1 VTDAAP
7 ERGGHA
13 GERRQDRRPFAER
26 VDENRTTRLAAIGGR
41 DPGAG
46 PGIDGEDG
54 AAQPTETDTA
64 GMTLV
69 ATATFGVTT
78 LIALLLLAL
87 APTVVLGWTATVI
100 ESSSMQPTV
109 VRGDIVLLRPLEER
123 AEVGAVVRFP
133 ADDGGTSIVHRVV
146 DLDLEAGAYVTKGD
160 ANRNDDQ
167 ALVPF
172 GDVDGVGIA
181 LIPLIGHPALW
192 FQEGSYLL
200 LALMVLAG
208 VGVILGGLG
217 SDAKRST
224 DADDPIGPT
233 NPDHRATPIGAVPI
247 LAGSPLGAWST
258 SPSGRRQSS
267 PDPLGPTAGGGPGRG
282 RPGSP

>member
-7 ERGGHA
+7 ERGGHV
-13 GERRQDRRPFAER
+13 GERRQGRRPFTER
-26 VDENRTTRLAAIGGR
+26 VAENREARLVTILGR
-41 DPGAG
+41 DHRSG
-46 PGIDGEDG
+46 PSSGDQDGSD
-54 AAQPTETDTA
+54 PLTTTDTA
-64 GMTLV
+64 GVTLV

-87 APTVVLGWTATVI
+87 TPTVILGWAATVI

-146 DLDLEAGAYVTKGD
+146 EGDLEAGAYVTKGD

-172 GDVDGVGIA
+172 GDVDGIGIA

-200 LALMVLAG
+200 LGLMLAAG
-208 VGVILGGLG
+208 AGVILGGLG
-217 SDAKRST
+217 AESRRSSDAGDVTASDHT
-224 DADDPIGPT
+224 DRRGPLTGPI
-233 NPDHRATPIGAVPI
+233 PI
-247 LAGSPLGAWST
+247 LAGAPLGQWSI
-258 SPSGRRQSS
+258 
-267 PDPLGPTAGGGPGRG
+267 GPPTTGDGPGRG
-282 RPGSP
+282 QPGSP